1 MLVFGTN
8 SEHFTPTY
16 TDTPVRYSDAVATAP
31 PGSAQ
36 FAPADLARLG
46 RTSLNLLFTPG
57 PSAPPL
63 EDAAAALAGH
73 PRELFAIAS
82 ALPSARGERLLRLS
96 QRPVS
101 AGEREAAAARLVRGA
116 FWYLAYEL
124 APELWDRLAAAEP
137 VAPGLLADLPADG
150 ARVLEV
156 GAGSG
161 RLTAALAGRAALLVA
176 LEPCPPLRA
185 LLRERLP
192 GVAVAAAVGHGLP
205 VASGWADLVASC
217 ATFGP
222 DPPQG
227 GEVVRSELERCAR
240 PGGAVALVS
249 PEDPG
254 WWRERG
260 YELREYPEPPA
271 RFDPD
276 VEAFFGPP
284 HPPCRLLYKRLAT

>member
-1 MLVFGTN
+1 
-8 SEHFTPTY
+8 
-16 TDTPVRYSDAVATAP
+16 VRYSDAVAAAP
-31 PGSAQ
+31 PGSAR

-46 RTSLNLLFTPG
+46 RTTLRLLFTPG

-63 EDAAAALAGH
+63 EDTASALAGR

-82 ALPSARGERLLRLS
+82 ALPPARGERLLRLS
-96 QRPVS
+96 QRPVP
-101 AGEREAAAARLVRGA
+101 AVEREAAGDRLVRGS

-124 APELWDRLAAAEP
+124 APDLWDRLAAAEP
-137 VAPGLLADLPADG
+137 IAPDLLADLLGDLPAGG

-156 GAGSG
+156 AAGSG
-161 RLTAALAGRAALLVA
+161 RLTAALARHAGRLVA

-185 LLRERLP
+185 LLHARLP
-192 GVAVAAAVGHGLP
+192 GVAVAAALGHALP
-205 VASGWADLVASC
+205 VASGWADLVVSC

-227 GEVVRSELERCAR
+227 GEEVRRELERCAR
-240 PGGAVALVS
+240 PGGAVAMVS
-249 PEDPG
+249 PEDPD

-260 YELREYPEPPA
+260 YELRVYPEPPA
-271 RFDPD
+271 LLDPE